1 MIVTGLGLGLVVPTL
16 IDVVLAGVD
25 PRDAGTA
32 SGALNTALQLGASIG
47 VALIGVV
54 FFGALPDG
62 QALAA
67 DPGPGNADAMTSA
80 LWYAVGIAVLSA
92 LAMLLLPKA
101 ARAPRRH
108 TSPAVSGNQM
118 VAR

>member
-1 MIVTGLGLGLVVPTL
+1 MIVTGLGLGLVAPTL

-54 FFGALPDG
+54 FFSGLPDG
-62 QALAA
+62 RALEA
-67 DPGPGNADAMTSA
+67 DPGPGNAHAMANA
-80 LWYAVGIAVLSA
+80 LWYAIGIAILSA
-92 LAMLLLPKA
+92 LAMLLLP
-101 ARAPRRH
+101 RAERER
-108 TSPAVSGNQM
+108 AGV
-118 VAR
+118 